1 MCNSVERSI
10 KQPSNDIKRKFTMST
25 LSSVDYYITWWIQ
38 ETYLLM
44 PDYIYL

>member
-1 MCNSVERSI
+1 
-10 KQPSNDIKRKFTMST
+10 MST

-44 PDYIYL
+44 PDYIHLWKYFLF